1 MSQNIIS
8 SVIDGI
14 FSIISASTVLIY
26 IVFLAFL
33 VPIMLSSVWAGN
45 KVYNEL
51 DASGYNFNVMHY
63 AVSNNTGCRQIFS
76 SDDREISRF
85 KVLKTAQCYESGTDA
100 RKVFDNSIKYSR
112 GFNFNNAI
120 MPYLLL
126 TVMTGVVLAI
136 AVSGSLTEI
145 GRSGAKKVA
154 LAMWLSIALILYI
167 IVFGNYSSCGYD
179 KEAGT
184 AACPLYYNKTEQT
197 FINVPMTYMGKLQ
210 FLDRSHNRNPVY
222 NIDK

>member
-1 MSQNIIS
+1 MSQNIITNT
-8 SVIDGI
+8 INGI
-14 FSIISASTVLIY
+14 FSLINAAAVLIFV
-26 IVFLAFL
+26 VFLAFL
-33 VPIMLSSVWAGN
+33 IPIMFSSMWGGY

-51 DASGYNFNVMHY
+51 NASGYNFNVMHY
-63 AVSNNTGCRQIFS
+63 AVSNTTGCRQIFS

-85 KVLKTAQCYESGTDA
+85 KVRKTAQCYESGTDA
-100 RKVFDNSIKYSR
+100 RKIFNNSIKYSR

-154 LAMWLSIALILYI
+154 LAMWLPIALILYI
-167 IVFGNYSSCGYD
+167 IVFGNYSSSGYD

-184 AACPLYYNKTEQT
+184 AAYPLYYNKTEQT
-197 FINVPMTYMGKLQ
+197 FINVPMTYIGKLQ
-210 FLDRSHNRNPVY
+210 FLDMSRNRNLVY
-222 NIDK
+222 KIDK